1 MLSIAKGANMALMF
15 FLELGV
21 LVSVGY
27 WGFTVS
33 PNWAIKLLTGLGGVA
48 LFIAAWALFGAGGGA
63 NATIPLTGPA
73 RVALEI
79 LWFGG
84 GALALYAAG
93 RVAPAAVFA
102 ALFVLNAVLRIVWK
116 QV

>member
-1 MLSIAKGANMALMF
+1 MLAIAKGANLALMF
-15 FLELGV
+15 LLELGV
-21 LVSVGY
+21 LASAGY
-27 WGFTVS
+27 WGFTLS
-33 PNWAIKLLTGLGGVA
+33 PHWGVKLLAGIGAPA

-63 NATIPLTGPA
+63 NAVIPLTGAA
-73 RVALEI
+73 RAVLEI

-93 RVAPAAVFA
+93 AALPAAAFA
-102 ALFVLNAVLRIVWK
+102 ALFIVNAVLRIVWK

>member
-1 MLSIAKGANMALMF
+1 MLTIAKGANAALMF

-21 LVSVGY
+21 LASVSY

-33 PNWAIKLLTGLGGVA
+33 PNWAIKLLAGLGGPA

-63 NATIPLTGPA
+63 NATFPLTGLA
-73 RVALEI
+73 RAALEI

-93 RVAPAAVFA
+93 LATPAAVFA
-102 ALFVLNAVLRIVWK
+102 ALFVVNAVLRIIWK

>member
-1 MLSIAKGANMALMF
+1 MLAIAKGVNAALMF

-21 LVSVGY
+21 IASVGY

-33 PNWAIKLLTGLGGVA
+33 PNWAIKLLAGLGGPA

-63 NATIPLTGPA
+63 NATFPLTGLA
-73 RVALEI
+73 RAALEI

-84 GALALYAAG
+84 GALALYAASL
-93 RVAPAAVFA
+93 ATPAAVFA
-102 ALFVLNAVLRIVWK
+102 ALFVINAVLRIIWK

>member
-1 MLSIAKGANMALMF
+1 MLTLAKHANAALMF

-33 PNWAIKLLTGLGGVA
+33 ANWAVKLPAGLGGPA

-63 NATIPLTGPA
+63 NATFPLTGLA
-73 RVALEI
+73 RAALEI

-84 GALALYAAG
+84 GALALYASG
-93 RVAPAAVFA
+93 LTTSAAVFFA
-102 ALFVLNAVLRIVWK
+102 VFVVNALLRVLWK

>member
-1 MLSIAKGANMALMF
+1 MLQLAKHANAALMF

-21 LVSVGY
+21 LASVGY
-27 WGFTVS
+27 WGFTLS
-33 PNWAIKLLTGLGGVA
+33 PNWGIKLLAGLGGPA

-63 NATIPLTGPA
+63 NATFPLTGLA
-73 RVALEI
+73 RAVLEI

-84 GALALYAAG
+84 GALALYASGLA
-93 RVAPAAVFA
+93 ASSAVFF
-102 ALFVLNAVLRIVWK
+102 ALFVINAVLRIIWK

>member
-1 MLSIAKGANMALMF
+1 MLAIAKGANAALMF

-21 LVSVGY
+21 LASVAY

-33 PNWAIKLLTGLGGVA
+33 PNWAVKLLAGLGGPA

-63 NATIPLTGPA
+63 NATFPLTGLA
-73 RVALEI
+73 RAALEI
-79 LWFGG
+79 VWFGG

-93 RVAPAAVFA
+93 AAAPAAVFA
-102 ALFVLNAVLRIVWK
+102 AAFVLNAILRIVWK

>member
-1 MLSIAKGANMALMF
+1 MLTLAKHANAALMF

-21 LVSVGY
+21 LASVGY
-27 WGFTVS
+27 WGFTLS
-33 PNWAIKLLTGLGGVA
+33 PNWGIKLLAGLGGPA

-63 NATIPLTGPA
+63 NAIYPLTGLA
-73 RVALEI
+73 RAALEI

-84 GALALYAAG
+84 GALALYASG
-93 RVAPAAVFA
+93 LVTPAVVFS
-102 ALFVLNAVLRIVWK
+102 ALFILNAVLRLVWK

>member
-1 MLSIAKGANMALMF
+1 MLQLAKHANAALMF

-21 LVSVGY
+21 LFSVGY
-27 WGFTVS
+27 WGFTLS
-33 PNWAIKLLTGLGGVA
+33 PSWAIKLLAGLGGPA

-63 NATIPLTGPA
+63 NATFPLTGLA
-73 RVALEI
+73 RAALEI

-84 GALALYAAG
+84 GALALYASG
-93 RVAPAAVFA
+93 LTTSAAVFF